1 MSIINYKDILTKF
14 NIVIALLLVAFSGTA
29 QTKTIVPQK
38 GAIVF
43 HCKIDIT
50 DSELFHQSKK
60 EYQKEFI
67 KDMKE
72 SAIIERRFAGI
83 PVDTVKINQ
92 AIKTNEFS
100 FAQLLDYVAVE
111 DDNVKFCLE
120 YQGKIVKKY
129 KIRNDLEEMAL
140 EINVKT
146 KGLVDDADEVFKYS
160 ENNIKE
166 VNEFKNQAKDING
179 YSCFKVTYTFSEPEL
194 SDYSS
199 FMSSYTITREMW
211 VTDKIKSDFHPVIN
225 DREII
230 LQYYPLEIVEY
241 SDMIKGMQKIY
252 TLESVSLR

>member
-1 MSIINYKDILTKF
+1 MAKEKGYMEKYKTI
-14 NIVIALLLVAFSGTA
+14 LLVMFLTVSGMA
-29 QTKTIVPQK
+29 QNKAIVPQN

-50 DSELFHQSKK
+50 DSELFHQSKR

-83 PVDTVKINQ
+83 PVDTVKMNQ
-92 AIKTNEFS
+92 AIKANEFS
-100 FAQLLDYVAVE
+100 FAQLLDYIAVE
-111 DDNVKFCLE
+111 DDNAKFCLE
-120 YQGKIVKKY
+120 YQGEIVKKY

-146 KGLVDDADEVFKYS
+146 KRLVDDADEVFKYS

-166 VNEFKNQAKDING
+166 VNEFKNQTKDING

-211 VTDKIKSDFHPVIN
+211 VTDKIKSDFHPIIN
-225 DREII
+225 DWEII
-230 LQYYPLEIVEY
+230 TQYYPLEILEY
-241 SDMIKGMQKIY
+241 SDKVKGMNKIY
-252 TLESVSLR
+252 KLESITVK